1 MGRRLCYC
9 RRDSGS
15 EIDFIIRFRGEP
27 TLVEVKA
34 GTGKTKAADYISS
47 NPDVFGVRSCVKLGA
62 NNVGRAG
69 NKLTLPYYMG
79 FLLTEV

>member
-1 MGRRLCYC
+1 MNACLC
-9 RRDSGS
+9 RDSAHLELS
-15 EIDFIIRFRGEP
+15 NN
-27 TLVEVKA
+27 VA
-34 GTGKTKAADYISS
+34 GTGKTKAADYILS

-62 NNVGRAG
+62 YNVGRAG